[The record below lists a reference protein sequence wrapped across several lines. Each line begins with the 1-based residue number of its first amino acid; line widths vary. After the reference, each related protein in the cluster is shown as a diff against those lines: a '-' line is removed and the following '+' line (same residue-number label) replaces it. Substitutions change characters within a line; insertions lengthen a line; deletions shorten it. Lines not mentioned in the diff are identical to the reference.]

1 MRTVGKEYEGVW
13 TSVKWEREWEWEE
26 IQNQLKLETRERQY
40 FGNLYDH
47 VAK

>member
-13 TSVKWEREWEWEE
+13 TSVKWERMGMGRD
-26 IQNQLKLETRERQY
+26 QNQLKLETRERQY